1 MKKLIVKLSWILP
14 ATALLLVASPSAARA
29 DETVVAAVP
38 FTFIVGNMRMP
49 AGDYV
54 VTESTDAPDLVTV
67 ATRDGRQTAFILTI
81 PSWREEQ
88 GGKPQLVF
96 EEFAG
101 QHFLSRVEPGDG
113 DGREILLTP
122 AIMEHELV
130 TTGANAGQ

>member
-1 MKKLIVKLSWILP
+1 MKKLIVRLSWILP
-14 ATALLLVASPSAARA
+14 ATALLVVASPTAARA

-38 FTFIVGNMRMP
+38 FTFIVGNMRLP

-54 VTESTDAPDLVTV
+54 VKESTDAPDLLKV
-67 ATRDGRQTAFILTI
+67 ASTDGRLSTFILSI
-81 PSWREEQ
+81 PSSHDEE

-101 QHFLSRVEPGDG
+101 QHFLSRADPGDG
-113 DGREILLTP
+113 DGREVLLTP

-130 TTGANAGQ
+130 TTAPNAGQ